1 MRGTLNFT
9 QFSMV
14 GGVTKVMGNS
24 LTSYIQI
31 IHLFTID
38 SMSFYVLCCRNGLS
52 LVAFMFKN
60 KSQFQYYHITNR
72 TKEN

>member
-9 QFSMV
+9 QFSIV

-31 IHLFTID
+31 IHFIYID
-38 SMSFYVLCCRNGLS
+38 SMFFFMFYVVEMVS
-52 LVAFMFKN
+52 V
-60 KSQFQYYHITNR
+60 
-72 TKEN
+72 

>member
-9 QFSMV
+9 QFSIV

-38 SMSFYVLCCRNGLS
+38 SMSFLC
-52 LVAFMFKN
+52 FML
-60 KSQFQYYHITNR
+60 
-72 TKEN
+72 